1 MALKQNNGLQA
12 PDGSYYVVSTDGSG
26 NLVSGGT
33 PVLAAGDNVIG
44 RVKVTDG
51 TNVSAVKAASTAPIA
66 TDPALVTTLS
76 PNSPGIVTLGQTTK
90 SASVPVTIAS
100 DQGNTPVVLSSQYPS
115 GATAITAS
123 TTGTTAATV
132 ATLAGTAGK
141 TTYISGFTITA
152 DATAALAGAATV
164 AGTISGSLNYIQSV
178 GSATSAQ
185 QLTQS
190 FRPAIPASAT
200 NTAITVTS
208 AAAGTGGNTAVTAW
222 GYQL

>member
-1 MALKQNNGLQA
+1 LTAKQNPLSLQA
-12 PDGSYYVVSTDGSG
+12 PDGSYYVTETDGSG
-26 NLVSGGT
+26 NLVSAGA

-51 TNVSAVKAASTAPIA
+51 TNVTAVKPASTAAIA
-66 TDPALVTTLS
+66 TDPAVVTTLS
-76 PNSPGIVTLGQTTK
+76 PNSAGIVAFGQTTK
-90 SASVPVTIAS
+90 ANSVPVTVAS
-100 DQGNTPVVLSSQYPS
+100 DQGNFSNTPYPS
-115 GATAITAS
+115 GATPITSSA
-123 TTGTTAATV
+123 TGTTAATV
-132 ATLAGTAGK
+132 ATLAGASSK
-141 TTYISGFTITA
+141 TTYICGFTITA

-178 GSATSAQ
+178 GSATAAQ
-185 QLTQS
+185 LLTQS
-190 FRPAIPASAT
+190 FVPPIPASAT

>member
-1 MALKQNNGLQA
+1 MPNLTSVTVTAGIPTA
-12 PDGSYYVVSTDGSG
+12 GTGTVSTLDGVFQNANG
-26 NLVSGGT
+26 
-33 PVLAAGDNVIG
+33 PI
-44 RVKVTDG
+44 
-51 TNVSAVKAASTAPIA
+51 AVKPASTAPIS

-90 SASVPVTIAS
+90 SVSVPVTIAS
-100 DQGNTPVVLSSQYPS
+100 DQGSLGAFSSSYPS
-115 GATAITAS
+115 GATPLTSS

-132 ATLAGTAGK
+132 ATLAGTSGK
-141 TTYISGFTITA
+141 TTYICGFCITA
-152 DATAALAGAATV
+152 DATAALSGAATV

-178 GSATSAQ
+178 GTATSAQ
-185 QLTQS
+185 ALQQNYN
-190 FRPAIPASAT
+190 PPIPASAT